1 MAVGV
6 GVVRRSVV
14 VNGTS
19 EVVGV
24 GISVDELSVVDV
36 TDADGGDK
44 GDEAS
49 EVDDDESDEVLL
61 DEDDSSL
68 ESEDDVEVLD
78 DDCDEVVLD
87 REVVGD
93 CVLEA
98 VEDIVVLKLWRRAVD
113 EDLSEWMSIVDSTTY
128 VPTKFPKDSTVV

>member
-6 GVVRRSVV
+6 VVLRRPVV
-14 VNGTS
+14 VNGSS

-36 TDADGGDK
+36 ANADGGDE
-44 GDEAS
+44 GEEAS
-49 EVDDDESDEVLL
+49 ELDDDETGEVLL

-78 DDCDEVVLD
+78 DCVDVVLD
-87 REVVGD
+87 REVVED

-98 VEDIVVLKLWRRAVD
+98 VVDIVVLELWRCVVD
-113 EDLSEWMSIVDSTTY
+113 EESAELTMTLDILLYSTTS
-128 VPTKFPKDSTVV
+128 PSE